1 MEYPIKDFLFGPHL
15 IGVLFIIIGLLQ
27 RYLPPK
33 SINRWYGYRTL
44 TARSSQQ
51 AWDEGNHYSAVYMMR
66 AGLFLLV
73 LGAIINAM
81 SILYITDFQTRQWIG
96 YLILF
101 GGAMGVGILSTM
113 ATERHLHKTFPKL
126 KVKKPPVKRR

>member
-1 MEYPIKDFLFGPHL
+1 MEHPISEFFFGPHL

-33 SINRWYGYRTL
+33 SINRWYGYRTP

-51 AWDEGNHYSAVYMMR
+51 AWDEGNRYSAVYMMR
-66 AGLFLLV
+66 AGLFLLI
-73 LGAIINAM
+73 LGAIINSI
-81 SILYITDFQTRQWIG
+81 SILYVTDFQTRQWIG

-101 GGAMGVGILSTM
+101 GGAMSVGILSTM
-113 ATERHLHKTFPKL
+113 ATEKHLHKTFKNL
-126 KVKKPPVKRR
+126 KVIKKPLRRK